1 MKSSKCWRP
10 TKFFAFVQI
19 LSRDVISP
27 SHWFQRAAQTRAKAQ
42 RTRDAVTRD
51 RLIQMAE
58 EYDRLAEQAERQ
70 LTSLDAP
77 AERKP
82 L

>member
-1 MKSSKCWRP
+1 M
-10 TKFFAFVQI
+10 
-19 LSRDVISP
+19 SRDVISP
-27 SHWFQRAAQTRAKAQ
+27 SHWLQRAAQTRAKAQ

-70 LTSLDAP
+70 LTPS
-77 AERKP
+77 AEPK
-82 L
+82 LS